1 MAKKKTAS
9 KNSAAAPAEKIS
21 ASSASGADTSR
32 ETTAKKSTAKKVT
45 KRRSTKHTDAWTALS
60 ATELE
65 QHLLET
71 PPTAILE
78 AFEESYTADVVNV
91 LLDLR
96 KSVARRLFESL
107 VSVRKRAMVSVVAM
121 YYYKEYLMNPLPLE
135 VGNDRTP
142 NYYAIL
148 GIPRDADPQD
158 IKMAHRLLVKAHDTE
173 NFSPPMRAAGLERVA
188 EINDAFRHLQS
199 DEKRRATDTTLPSMH
214 YLYPRRDQSW
224 LKAAQRILE

>member
-9 KNSAAAPAEKIS
+9 KKSAAAPAEKKS
-21 ASSASGADTSR
+21 GSSASGAGSTK
-32 ETTAKKSTAKKVT
+32 ETTARKSTAKKVT

-60 ATELE
+60 TTELE
-65 QHLLET
+65 QHFLET
-71 PPTAILE
+71 PPTATLE
-78 AFEESYTADVVNV
+78 AFEESYTSDVVNV

-96 KSVARRLFESL
+96 KSVARQLFESL
-107 VSVRKRAMVSVVAM
+107 VSVRKRTIVSVVTL
-121 YYYKEYLMNPLPLE
+121 YYYKEYLMNPLPLA
-135 VGNDRTP
+135 VGTDRTP

-148 GIPRDADPQD
+148 GIPRDADLED

-173 NFSPPMRAAGLERVA
+173 DFSPPMRSAGLERVA

-199 DEKRRATDTTLPSMH
+199 DEKRRATDTTLPNMH